1 MRCVLGGA
9 PCGLRYDAP
18 VSDIAL
24 LLLVILIAVLL
35 FRAPKT
41 LPQIG
46 AALGR
51 GVREARENV
60 ARDIDREEEDERPA
74 APPP

>member
-1 MRCVLGGA
+1 
-9 PCGLRYDAP
+9 

-24 LLLVILIAVLL
+24 VLLIILLAVLL

-51 GVREARENV
+51 GVREARDNV
-60 ARDIDREEEDERPA
+60 NRRTDTDEDDRPA
-74 APPP
+74 APDA

>member
-1 MRCVLGGA
+1 
-9 PCGLRYDAP
+9 

-51 GVREARENV
+51 GVREARHNV
-60 ARDIDREEEDERPA
+60 EQGSTDDEDDRPVA
-74 APPP
+74 

>member
-1 MRCVLGGA
+1 MA
-9 PCGLRYDAP
+9 LRYDGA

-51 GVREARENV
+51 GVREARHNV
-60 ARDIDREEEDERPA
+60 ERGTGDDEDDRPA
-74 APPP
+74 A

>member
-1 MRCVLGGA
+1 MA
-9 PCGLRYDAP
+9 LRYDGA

-51 GVREARENV
+51 GVREARHNV
-60 ARDIDREEEDERPA
+60 ERGSSDDEDDRPA
-74 APPP
+74 A